1 MSREDLRKSLERLHS
16 ELDKLEGDNELA
28 RERLKH
34 LVSDLEHQLE
44 NPDDAAHRDTLIER
58 LHDFIEQFEVKHPRV
73 TGIAN
78 DIMVTLSNLGI

>member
-44 NPDDAAHRDTLIER
+44 NPDDKAHRDTLIER